1 MSPLELIVI
10 ALLSGG
16 GGYGLSQLQRR
27 RSAAPWQA
35 ISTEVR
41 ELRQALQR
49 AADAE
54 VRHERELSH
63 CRGRLAAHTDALA
76 AGSEKQQELDE
87 RLARVVSDT
96 LQMGIEIKGQISDLD
111 AALNAM
117 SKQQQG
123 LLQAFDGQLQEMQAF
138 IVKAAE
144 DAAKQRALLSAA
156 APAAVRQQPAVD
168 DVELQQLLS
177 RQQALQQQF
186 AQRRR
191 TEGEAAFRTPNGAGL

>member
-1 MSPLELIVI
+1 LNTFFRRLIHVDRDRLAQWRRRLWLI
-10 ALLSGG
+10 PAATPP
-16 GGYGLSQLQRR
+16 QRR
-27 RSAAPWQA
+27 
-35 ISTEVR
+35 
-41 ELRQALQR
+41 
-49 AADAE
+49 
-54 VRHERELSH
+54 
-63 CRGRLAAHTDALA
+63 ALA

-96 LQMGIEIKGQISDLD
+96 LQLGVELKGQLEE
-111 AALNAM
+111 LEER
-117 SKQQQG
+117 QQG

>member
-27 RSAAPWQA
+27 RSGAPWQA
-35 ISTEVR
+35 ISTEVQ

-54 VRHERELSH
+54 VRHERELNH
-63 CRGRLAAHTDALA
+63 CRGRLAAHTEALA

-96 LQMGIEIKGQISDLD
+96 LQLGVELKGQLEE
-111 AALNAM
+111 LEER
-117 SKQQQG
+117 QQG

-144 DAAKQRALLSAA
+144 EAAKQRALLSAA
-156 APAAVRQQPAVD
+156 TPAVVRQQPAVD
-168 DVELQQLLS
+168 DAELQQLPSLI
-177 RQQALQQQF
+177 QYL
-186 AQRRR
+186 
-191 TEGEAAFRTPNGAGL
+191 

>member
-27 RSAAPWQA
+27 RSGAPWQA
-35 ISTEVR
+35 ISTEVQ

-54 VRHERELSH
+54 VRHERELNH
-63 CRGRLAAHTDALA
+63 CRGRLAAHTEALA

-96 LQMGIEIKGQISDLD
+96 LQLGVELKGQLEE
-111 AALNAM
+111 LEER
-117 SKQQQG
+117 QQG

-144 DAAKQRALLSAA
+144 EAAKQRALLSAA
-156 APAAVRQQPAVD
+156 TPAVVRQQPAVD
-168 DVELQQLLS
+168 DAELQQLLS
-177 RQQALQQQF
+177 RQQVLQQQF

>member
-1 MSPLELIVI
+1 LSPLELIVI

-27 RSAAPWQA
+27 RSGAPWQA
-35 ISTEVR
+35 ISTEVQ

-54 VRHERELSH
+54 VRHERELNH
-63 CRGRLAAHTDALA
+63 CRGRLAAHTEALA

-96 LQMGIEIKGQISDLD
+96 LQLGVELKGQLEE
-111 AALNAM
+111 LEER
-117 SKQQQG
+117 QQG

-144 DAAKQRALLSAA
+144 EAAKQRALLSAA
-156 APAAVRQQPAVD
+156 TPAVVRQQPAVD
-168 DVELQQLLS
+168 DAELQQLLS
-177 RQQALQQQF
+177 RQQVLQQQF